1 MSEFHAYSLS
11 GGQRELRPSL
21 LFGPIKEKET
31 FIDMGLHVA
40 DAKRTGGVFHPDT
53 ETRANKFLNTH
64 LKVIK

>member
-11 GGQRELRPSL
+11 GGQGELRPSL
-21 LFGPIKEKET
+21 LFDLNKEKET
-31 FIDMGLHVA
+31 FIGVGLHVA
-40 DAKRTGGVFHPDT
+40 DAKRTGGVFHSDT